1 MNNEMLKFVQNMQ
14 SELQNHYRF
23 LHQNAEVEFDLPQTV
38 NYIKNQLKEIG
49 VEPVDC
55 GKCGVTAVIGKG
67 SGKCLLLRADMDALT
82 VKEQTDLEFACKNG
96 NMHACG
102 HDMHTAML
110 LGAAKILKENEQK
123 LNGSVKLMF
132 QPAEEIL
139 AGAHNMIEN
148 GVLKSPDVTAAMM
161 IHVLTGI
168 PVKTGCFIVP
178 GEGVSAPAA
187 DYFTINVH
195 GKGCHGS
202 TPHQGVDSVSA
213 AAHILVALQEISA
226 REMSIADEGIITI
239 GSFNGGSSGNVIADS
254 TVLKGTLRAFDDDLR
269 QNFKS
274 RIEEIAVNVGKGF
287 RCSVTVSFDS
297 GCPTLQN
304 DGVLSELALNTL
316 NELFEPEFV
325 ISANDIPGGFRG
337 GSEDFSYISQ
347 EVPTLMLGLGA
358 GEPLNGYTHPQHHPK
373 VTFDDSVL
381 WRGSAALGC
390 VALKYLEN
398 N

>member
-1 MNNEMLKFVQNMQ
+1 MNNEILKSAQKIQGN
-14 SELQNHYRF
+14 LQKHYHF
-23 LHQNAEVEFDLPQTV
+23 LHQNAEIEFDLTETV
-38 NYIKNQLKEIG
+38 NYVKKQLKALG
-49 VEPVDC
+49 VEPVEC

-67 SGKCLLLRADMDALT
+67 EGKCMLLRADMDALPI
-82 VKEQTDLEFACKNG
+82 KEQTDLDFACNNG

-110 LGAAKILKENEQK
+110 LGAAKILKENEEK

-148 GVLKSPDVTAAMM
+148 GVLNSPDVTAAMM

-202 TPHQGVDSVSA
+202 TPHQGVDSITA

-254 TVLKGTLRAFDDDLR
+254 AVLKGTLRAFDDDLR
-269 QNFKS
+269 QHFKN
-274 RIEEIAVNVGKGF
+274 RIEEISVNVGKAL

-297 GCPTLQN
+297 GCPTLKN
-304 DGVLSELALNTL
+304 DGVLSELVLNSL
-316 NELFEPEFV
+316 NELFESGFV
-325 ISANDIPGGFRG
+325 VSAKDIPGGFRG
-337 GSEDFSYISQ
+337 GSEDFAYISQ
-347 EVPTLMLGLGA
+347 QVPTIMLGVGA
-358 GEPLNGYTHPQHHPK
+358 GEPANGYTHPQHHPK
-373 VTFDDSVL
+373 ATFDDSVL
-381 WRGSAALGC
+381 WRGSAALSY
-390 VALKYLEN
+390 VALNYLKN

>member
-1 MNNEMLKFVQNMQ
+1 MLE
-14 SELQNHYRF
+14 ELLSSAVNLQTEIQQHYHF
-23 LHQNAEVEFDLPQTV
+23 LHKNAEVEFELPETTEYV
-38 NYIKNQLKEIG
+38 KRILSEIG
-49 VEPVDC
+49 ITPVDC

-67 SGKCLLLRADMDALT
+67 EGKCMLLRADMDALPI
-82 VKEQTDLEFACKNG
+82 KEQTDLDFACING

-110 LGAAKILKENEQK
+110 LGAAKILKENEEK

-148 GVLKSPDVTAAMM
+148 GVLNSPDVTAAMM

-202 TPHQGVDSVSA
+202 TPHQGVDSITA

-226 REMSIADEGIITI
+226 REMSIVDEGIITI

-269 QNFKS
+269 QYFKN
-274 RIEEIAVNVGKGF
+274 RIEEISVNVGKAL

-297 GCPTLQN
+297 GCPTLKN
-304 DGVLSELALNTL
+304 DGVLSELVLNSL
-316 NELFEPEFV
+316 NEIFESELV
-325 ISANDIPGGFRG
+325 TSAKNIPGGFRG
-337 GSEDFSYISQ
+337 GSEDFAYISQ
-347 EVPTLMLGLGA
+347 QVPTIMLGVGA
-358 GEPLNGYTHPQHHPK
+358 GEPANGYTHPQHHPK
-373 VTFDDSVL
+373 ATFDDSVL
-381 WRGSAALGC
+381 WRGSAALSY
-390 VALKYLEN
+390 VALNYLKN

>member
-1 MNNEMLKFVQNMQ
+1 MLE
-14 SELQNHYRF
+14 ELLSSAVNLQTEIQQHYHF
-23 LHQNAEVEFDLPQTV
+23 LHKNAEVEFELPETTEYV
-38 NYIKNQLKEIG
+38 KRILSEIG
-49 VEPVDC
+49 ITPVDC

-67 SGKCLLLRADMDALT
+67 EGKCMLLRADMDALPI
-82 VKEQTDLEFACKNG
+82 KEQTDLDFACNNG

-110 LGAAKILKENEQK
+110 LGAAKILKENEEK

-148 GVLKSPDVTAAMM
+148 GVLNSPDVTAAMM
-161 IHVLTGI
+161 VHVLTGI

-202 TPHQGVDSVSA
+202 TPHQGVDSITA

-226 REMSIADEGIITI
+226 REMSIVDEGIITI

-254 TVLKGTLRAFDDDLR
+254 AVLKGT
-269 QNFKS
+269 
-274 RIEEIAVNVGKGF
+274 
-287 RCSVTVSFDS
+287 
-297 GCPTLQN
+297 
-304 DGVLSELALNTL
+304 
-316 NELFEPEFV
+316 
-325 ISANDIPGGFRG
+325 
-337 GSEDFSYISQ
+337 
-347 EVPTLMLGLGA
+347 
-358 GEPLNGYTHPQHHPK
+358 
-373 VTFDDSVL
+373 
-381 WRGSAALGC
+381 
-390 VALKYLEN
+390 
-398 N
+398 

>member
-1 MNNEMLKFVQNMQ
+1 MLE
-14 SELQNHYRF
+14 ELLSSAVNLQTEIQQHYHF
-23 LHQNAEVEFDLPQTV
+23 LHQNAEIEFDLTETV
-38 NYIKNQLKEIG
+38 NYVKKQLKALG
-49 VEPVDC
+49 VEPVEC

-67 SGKCLLLRADMDALT
+67 EGKCMLLRADMDALPI
-82 VKEQTDLEFACKNG
+82 KEQTDLDFACING

-110 LGAAKILKENEQK
+110 LGAAKILKENEEK

-148 GVLKSPDVTAAMM
+148 GVLNSPDVTAAMM

-202 TPHQGVDSVSA
+202 TPHQGVDSITA

-269 QNFKS
+269 QHFKN
-274 RIEEIAVNVGKGF
+274 RIEEISVNVGKAL
-287 RCSVTVSFDS
+287 RCNVTVSFDS
-297 GCPTLQN
+297 GCPTLKN
-304 DGVLSELALNTL
+304 DGVLSELVLNSL
-316 NELFEPEFV
+316 NEIFESGLV
-325 ISANDIPGGFRG
+325 TSAKNIPGGFRG
-337 GSEDFSYISQ
+337 GSEDFAYISQ
-347 EVPTLMLGLGA
+347 QVPTIMLGVGA
-358 GEPLNGYTHPQHHPK
+358 GEPANGYTHPQHHPK
-373 VTFDDSVL
+373 ATFDDSVL
-381 WRGSAALGC
+381 WRGSVALSC
-390 VALKYLEN
+390 VALKYLKN